1 VKEEE
6 LYRLKSFLL
15 RSETRKK
22 ILVALS
28 DSDEPLRPTDLSEKL
43 GIQRQNVSA
52 RITDLSEEELVKLL
66 NPDDNRNRFY
76 KITEKGQE
84 VLESLD

>member
-1 VKEEE
+1 MKEEE

-15 RSETRKK
+15 RSKTRKK

-28 DSDEPLRPTDLSEKL
+28 ESDEPLRPTDLAENL
-43 GIQRQNVSA
+43 GIQRHNVSA
-52 RITDLSEEELVKLL
+52 RITDLSDEGLVNLL

-76 KITEKGQE
+76 KITEKGKE